1 MTDGDRAGELVLL
14 PDAGNFLHPA
24 HRLGD
29 QMIDIRLQKGE
40 RMRFSPLELVWV
52 AGILRVTPG
61 DPSGPKPLYALHHAR
76 SQHAEKADIHKYFAL
91 R

>member
-1 MTDGDRAGELVLL
+1 MTDGDRAGDLVLL

-29 QMIDIRLQKGE
+29 QMIAVHLREGE
-40 RMRFSPLELVWV
+40 RIPFSPMRLVLV

-61 DPSGPKPLYALHHAR
+61 DPSGPKPLYALDNAR
-76 SQHAEKADIHKYFAL
+76 SQHMDKADIQKYFVV